1 MRFTNFILMDL
12 FKLILFMENTFF
24 WNTIFIC
31 KKCCMVL
38 NRITFWS
45 IIIISTSCIKE
56 LDYSDVPFTSRLVLS
71 SIINPDSLIKVHVG
85 KTIAITDTSSVIVEN
100 TGVFLFEN
108 GVPIDTLD
116 YQSDGWYVSDV
127 YPQVGFNYRLE
138 THHPAFSS
146 VSSECIVPPPP
157 QIDSLFFTV
166 GEMLDQEGLPLTR
179 FTLRLNDPDPNIN
192 YYELI
197 LYSGNPLDA
206 IIQPTQLTRITQL
219 DDPTLIADAN
229 WNYAPSTLFFS
240 DALFNGMN
248 GEVSFNL
255 MWGGYPSA
263 GDPPYYIELRNIS
276 SSYYQYLKSWSVHR
290 FNQNSTQNTRDPLT
304 LLFQG
309 DPVELYSNVNNGYG
323 IFGAYNQTLM
333 DATYIP

>member
-1 MRFTNFILMDL
+1 
-12 FKLILFMENTFF
+12 
-24 WNTIFIC
+24 
-31 KKCCMVL
+31 
-38 NRITFWS
+38 
-45 IIIISTSCIKE
+45 
-56 LDYSDVPFTSRLVLS
+56 VLS
-71 SIINPDSLIKVHVG
+71 SIINPDALIKAHVG
-85 KTIAITDTSSVIVEN
+85 KTIAITDTSSSMVEN
-100 TGVFLFEN
+100 ASVFLFEN

-116 YQSDGWYVSDV
+116 YQSDGWYVSNV
-127 YPQVGFNYRLE
+127 YPQVGFSYRLE
-138 THHPAFSS
+138 THHTAFSS

-166 GEMLDQEGLPLTR
+166 GETLDQEGLPITR

-197 LYSGNPLDA
+197 LYSGNPLDPT
-206 IIQPTQLTRITQL
+206 IQPTQLTRITQL

-240 DALFNGMN
+240 DALFNGMT

-255 MWGGYPSA
+255 MWGGYPSP
-263 GDPPYYIELRNIS
+263 GDPPYYIELRNIN

-323 IFGAYNQTLM
+323 IFGAYNQILK

>member
-1 MRFTNFILMDL
+1 MALNKITLLTFILL
-12 FKLILFMENTFF
+12 
-24 WNTIFIC
+24 
-31 KKCCMVL
+31 
-38 NRITFWS
+38 
-45 IIIISTSCIKE
+45 STSCIKE
-56 LDYSDVPFTSRLVLS
+56 VDYLAPPFTSQLVLS
-71 SIINPDSLIKVHVG
+71 AIINPDSLIKAHVG
-85 KTIAITDTSSVIVEN
+85 KTIAITDTSSAIVEN
-100 TGVFLFEN
+100 ASVLLFEN

-127 YPQVGFNYRLE
+127 YPQVGFSYRLE
-138 THHPAFSS
+138 TFYPGFSS
-146 VSSECIVPPPP
+146 VSSECKVPPPP
-157 QIDSLFFTV
+157 QIDSFFFIV
-166 GEMLDQEGLPLTR
+166 GETLDQEGLPITR

-197 LYSGNPLDA
+197 LYSGNPLDP
-206 IIQPTQLTRITQL
+206 IIQPMPTTTIIQL

-240 DALFNGMN
+240 DALFNGMT
-248 GEVSFNL
+248 GEVSFN
-255 MWGGYPSA
+255 MKWGGYPTVDS
-263 GDPPYYIELRNIS
+263 PPYYIELRNIS

-290 FNQNSTQNTRDPLT
+290 FNQNSTQNTQDPLT

-323 IFGAYNQTLM
+323 IFGAYNQILK

>member
-1 MRFTNFILMDL
+1 MNKITLLTFI
-12 FKLILFMENTFF
+12 
-24 WNTIFIC
+24 
-31 KKCCMVL
+31 VL
-38 NRITFWS
+38 
-45 IIIISTSCIKE
+45 STSCIKE
-56 LDYSDVPFTSRLVLS
+56 VDYLAPPFTSQLVLS
-71 SIINPDSLIKVHVG
+71 SIINPDALIKAHVG
-85 KTIAITDTSSVIVEN
+85 KTIAITDTSSAIVEN
-100 TGVFLFEN
+100 ASVFLFEN

-127 YPQVGFNYRLE
+127 FPQVGFSYRLE

-146 VSSECIVPPPP
+146 VSSECSIPPPP

-166 GEMLDQEGLPLTR
+166 GETLDQEGLPITR

-197 LYSGNPLDA
+197 LYGGNPLDPT
-206 IIQPTQLTRITQL
+206 IQPTQLTRITQL

-229 WNYAPSTLFFS
+229 WNYSPSTLFFS
-240 DALFNGMN
+240 DALFNGMT

-255 MWGGYPSA
+255 MWGGYPAA

-276 SSYYQYLKSWSVHR
+276 SSYYKYLKSWSVHR

-323 IFGAYNQTLM
+323 IFGAYNQTLK

>member
-1 MRFTNFILMDL
+1 MSREFSTALNKITLLTFI
-12 FKLILFMENTFF
+12 
-24 WNTIFIC
+24 
-31 KKCCMVL
+31 VL
-38 NRITFWS
+38 
-45 IIIISTSCIKE
+45 STSCIKE
-56 LDYSDVPFTSRLVLS
+56 VDYLASPFTSQLVLS
-71 SIINPDSLIKVHVG
+71 SIINPDSLIKAHVG
-85 KTIAITDTSSVIVEN
+85 KTIAITDTSSAIVEN
-100 TGVFLFEN
+100 AGVFLFEN

-116 YQSDGWYVSDV
+116 YQSDGWYVSNV
-127 YPQVGFNYRLE
+127 YPQVGFSYRLE
-138 THHPAFSS
+138 TYHPAFSS

-157 QIDSLFFTV
+157 QINSFLFTV
-166 GEMLDQEGLPLTR
+166 GETLDQEGIPITR

-197 LYSGNPLDA
+197 LYSENPLDP

-229 WNYAPSTLFFS
+229 WNYSPSTLFFS
-240 DALFNGMN
+240 DALFNGMT

-255 MWGGYPSA
+255 MWGGYPSP

-323 IFGAYNQTLM
+323 IFGAYNQILK

>member
-1 MRFTNFILMDL
+1 MSLRFFSCMNKITLL
-12 FKLILFMENTFF
+12 
-24 WNTIFIC
+24 IFI
-31 KKCCMVL
+31 VL
-38 NRITFWS
+38 
-45 IIIISTSCIKE
+45 STSCIKE
-56 LDYSDVPFTSRLVLS
+56 LDYLASPFTSQLVLS
-71 SIINPDSLIKVHVG
+71 SIINPDSLIKAHVG
-85 KTIAITDTSSVIVEN
+85 KTIAITDTSSAIVEN
-100 TGVFLFEN
+100 AGVFLFEN

-116 YQSDGWYVSDV
+116 YQSDGWYVSNV
-127 YPQVGFNYRLE
+127 YPQVGFSYRLE
-138 THHPAFSS
+138 TYHPAFSS
-146 VSSECIVPPPP
+146 VSSECTVPPPP
-157 QIDSLFFTV
+157 QINSFLFTV
-166 GEMLDQEGLPLTR
+166 GETLDQEGIPITR

-197 LYSGNPLDA
+197 LYSENPLDPM
-206 IIQPTQLTRITQL
+206 IQPTQLTRITQL

-248 GEVSFNL
+248 GEVSFNIK
-255 MWGGYPSA
+255 WGGYPTA
-263 GDPPYYIELRNIS
+263 GDSPYYIEIRNIS

-323 IFGAYNQTLM
+323 IFGAYNQILK

>member
-1 MRFTNFILMDL
+1 VALFRETRFLPEYNFMCNKFSRALTKISC
-12 FKLILFMENTFF
+12 
-24 WNTIFIC
+24 WA
-31 KKCCMVL
+31 
-38 NRITFWS
+38 
-45 IIIISTSCIKE
+45 IIILLASCIKE
-56 LDYSDVPFTSRLVLS
+56 VDYLAPPFTPQLVLS
-71 SIINPDSLIKVHVG
+71 SIINPDSLIKAHVG
-85 KTIAITDTSSVIVEN
+85 KTIAITDTGSAIVE
-100 TGVFLFEN
+100 TASVFLLKN
-108 GVPIDTLD
+108 GVPIDTLV

-127 YPQVGFNYRLE
+127 YPQVGFSYRLQ
-138 THHPAFSS
+138 THHPVFSS
-146 VSSECIVPPPP
+146 VSSECKVPPPP

-166 GEMLDQEGLPLTR
+166 GEMLDQEGIPITR

-197 LYSGNPLDA
+197 LYSGNPLDP
-206 IIQPTQLTRITQL
+206 IIQPMPSTRIIQL

-240 DALFNGMN
+240 DALFNGIN

-255 MWGGYPSA
+255 KWGGYPSA
-263 GDPPYYIELRNIS
+263 DDPPYYIVLRNIS

-309 DPVELYSNVNNGYG
+309 DPVELYTNVNNGYG
-323 IFGAYNQTLM
+323 IFGAYNQTLQQ
-333 DATYIP
+333 ATFTP

>member
-1 MRFTNFILMDL
+1 MQNFVETAIQKGNLVKRDHL
-12 FKLILFMENTFF
+12 FLLT
-24 WNTIFIC
+24 TIFMC
-31 KKCCMVL
+31 NKFCRAL
-38 NRITFWS
+38 NKITFCL
-45 IIIISTSCIKE
+45 IVLISASCIKE
-56 LDYSDVPFTSRLVLS
+56 VDYSAPPFTPRLVLS
-71 SIINPDSLIKVHVG
+71 SIINPDSIIKAHVG
-85 KTIAITDTSSVIVEN
+85 KTIAITDTGSAIVEN
-100 TGVFLFEN
+100 ASVFLFEN
-108 GVPIDTLD
+108 GVPIDTLV
-116 YQSDGWYVSDV
+116 YQTDGWYVSNV
-127 YPQVGFNYRLE
+127 YPQVGFSYILE
-138 THHPAFSS
+138 TYHPAFSL

-166 GEMLDQEGLPLTR
+166 GEMLDQEGIPITR

-192 YYELI
+192 FYELI
-197 LYSGNPLDA
+197 LYSGNPLDP
-206 IIQPTQLTRITQL
+206 IIQPMPSTRIIQL

-248 GEVSFNL
+248 GEVSFN
-255 MWGGYPSA
+255 MKWGGYPTA
-263 GDPPYYIELRNIS
+263 GDSPYYIELRNIS

-309 DPVELYSNVNNGYG
+309 DPDELYTNVNNGYG
-323 IFGAYNQTLM
+323 ILGAYNQKIK